1 MVAMKFLCQKILV
14 CATYEKHH
22 KLKIYLFLCAMREY
36 KDELES
42 KGFKVYYHSLNDRKK
57 MKAIFLS

>member
-1 MVAMKFLCQKILV
+1 MSEDFGLC
-14 CATYEKHH
+14 TYEKHH
-22 KLKIYLFLCAMREY
+22 KLKNLSVSCAMREY

-42 KGFKVYYHSLNDRKK
+42 QGFKVYYHSLNDRKK